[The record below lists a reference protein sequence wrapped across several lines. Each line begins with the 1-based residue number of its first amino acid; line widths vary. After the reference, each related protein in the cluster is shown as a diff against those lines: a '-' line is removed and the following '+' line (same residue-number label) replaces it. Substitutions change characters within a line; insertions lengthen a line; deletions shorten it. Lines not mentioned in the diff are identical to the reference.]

1 MQNLQENFSPLG
13 DMQPSA
19 TLAISAKAKE
29 LKATGAN
36 ICSMT
41 AGEPDFDTPIAIKNE
56 CIKAINEGKVRY
68 LAASGLPEL
77 KAEVVKK
84 FAANGIKTS
93 VSNIVI
99 STGAKFALF
108 QAITALCGKNDEVVL
123 FAPFWL
129 SYPEMIK
136 ASGAKVV
143 VVNTTAENNFE
154 PLRADLEKAITP
166 NTKLIVC
173 NSPNNPTGAVYSRQT
188 LEMIADVAV
197 KNNIMVL
204 SDEIYEKLIYNPN
217 AKHIS
222 IASLN
227 DKIADLTVTVNGF
240 SKAYAMT
247 GWRLGYL
254 TAPNW
259 LAKRISALQSHATS
273 NATSFV
279 QYAGV
284 VALQGKADIEVENMV
299 RAFVKRK
306 NLICELLKDV
316 KNISFVEPDGAF
328 YVMCDVSKT
337 KLSGDEFAKKILE
350 DKLLAVIPCASFG
363 APEYIRLSY
372 ACSEENI
379 RENLEELRF
388 GSDFLAT
395 APKA

>member
-29 LKATGAN
+29 LKASGAD

-84 FAANGIKTS
+84 FAANGIKTD

-284 VALQGKADIEVENMV
+284 VALQGKADTEVDNMV
-299 RAFVKRK
+299 KAFAKRK

-328 YVMCDVSKT
+328 YVMCDVAKT
-337 KLSGDEFAKKILE
+337 GLSGDEFAKKILE
-350 DKLLAVIPCASFG
+350 EKLLAVIPCASFG
-363 APEYIRLSY
+363 AEEYIRLSY

-379 RENLEELRF
+379 REAVKRLKEFCE
-388 GSDFLAT
+388 
-395 APKA
+395 

>member
-1 MQNLQENFSPLG
+1 MENLQENFSPLG
-13 DMQPSA
+13 AMQPSA

-29 LKATGAN
+29 LKASGAD

-41 AGEPDFDTPIAIKNE
+41 AGEPDFDTPLAIKE
-56 CIKAINEGKVRY
+56 ACIQALNEGKVRY

-77 KAEVVKK
+77 KNEIVKK
-84 FAANGIKTS
+84 FAENGIVTQPA
-93 VSNIVI
+93 NIVV

-108 QAITALCGKNDEVVL
+108 QAITALCGKDDEVIL
-123 FAPFWL
+123 FAPYWL
-129 SYPEMIK
+129 SYPEMVN

-143 VVNTTAENNFE
+143 VVNTKAENNFE
-154 PLRADLEKAITP
+154 PTREELEKAITSK
-166 NTKLIVC
+166 TKLIIC
-173 NSPNNPTGAVYSRQT
+173 NSPNNPTGAVYGFET
-188 LEMIADVAV
+188 LKMIADVAV
-197 KNNIMVL
+197 KNNVMVL
-204 SDEIYEKLIYNPN
+204 SDEIYEKLIYDTN

-227 DKIADLTVTVNGF
+227 SKIADLTITVNGF

-284 VALQGKADIEVENMV
+284 VALQGKSDAEVENMV
-299 RAFVKRK
+299 KAFASRK
-306 NLICELLKDV
+306 QLICDLLKDV
-316 KNISFVEPDGAF
+316 KNISIVEPQGAF
-328 YVMCDVSKT
+328 YVMCNVAKT
-337 KLSGDEFAKKILE
+337 GLSGDEFAKKILE
-350 DKLLAVIPCASFG
+350 EKLLAVIPCASFG

-372 ACSEENI
+372 ACSEDNI
-379 RENLEELRF
+379 REAVKRLKEF
-388 GSDFLAT
+388 C
-395 APKA
+395 